1 MAKGGPIKRMTKGGA
16 AKGMSIAQLRAEAK
30 KKGMKLVK
38 A

>member
-1 MAKGGPIKRMTKGGA
+1 MTKGGA